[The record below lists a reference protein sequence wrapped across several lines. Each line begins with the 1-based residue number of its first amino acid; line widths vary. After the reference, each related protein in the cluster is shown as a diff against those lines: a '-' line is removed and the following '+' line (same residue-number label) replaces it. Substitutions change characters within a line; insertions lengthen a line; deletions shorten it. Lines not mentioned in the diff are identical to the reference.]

1 MKLDKTILPPGYEQH
16 GLKAEF
22 HPDGRL
28 SRFGKQSNDNLQG
41 WQLSIDPHKPAGQI
55 ERRSI
60 QTFPDKYQGDPTT
73 GKVAEEAFAEW
84 VDRWVGEIYAD
95 AASPSRCS
103 FCGKSNT
110 EVSRLIAGPTAY
122 ICNECVGLCVD
133 ILGETG

>member
-1 MKLDKTILPPGYEQH
+1 MNLDKTILPPGYEQF

-28 SRFGKQSNDNLQG
+28 SRFGKQSGNNFQD
-41 WQLSIDPHKPAGQI
+41 WQLFIDPHKPTGQV

-60 QTFPDKYQGDPTT
+60 QTFPDKDQGDPTR
-73 GKVAEEAFAEW
+73 GKAAEEAFAQW
-84 VDRWVGEIYAD
+84 VYTWVGEIYAD
-95 AASPSRCS
+95 AASTSRCS

-110 EVSRLIAGPTAY
+110 EVSRLIAGPTSF